1 MKYKISNEAKR
12 DIENLWLYTLN
23 EWSIQ
28 AADRYVRLIMDE
40 ILYVADHPHS
50 ATDCSEIREGYYKTR
65 VKSHFIFYRLN
76 NETIEVV
83 RVLHQQ
89 MDIPRQL

>member
-1 MKYKISNEAKR
+1 MKYKISLEAKL
-12 DIENLWLYTLN
+12 DIEKIWLYTLR

-28 AADRYVRLIMDE
+28 AADRYVRFIMDE

-50 ATDCSEIREGYYKTR
+50 GTDCSEIREGYYKTR

-76 NETIEVV
+76 NDTIEVV
-83 RVLHQQ
+83 RILHQQ
-89 MDIPRQL
+89 RDIPRHL